1 MDARVQREGDALVFT
16 GPLDREAVP
25 GLWRAIGGAPEVI
38 RVARLQQVESVDSA
52 GIALLAELA
61 SRHPE
66 GLVVEGSPPGLSELR
81 AAYRLGDRLR
91 FG

>member
-1 MDARVQREGDALVFT
+1 MDARVQREGDVLVFT
-16 GPLDREAVP
+16 GRLDREAVP
-25 GLWRAIGGAPEVI
+25 GLWRAIGAPEVI

-61 SRHPE
+61 SRHPD

-81 AAYRLGDRLR
+81 AAYRLGDHLR